1 MPVSNRPRRL
11 GRRLGDVL
19 RLRDSRTD
27 EVMAVALGR
36 PGALRVHVC
45 GADLRDLLV
54 ADLVRRVATLSHDL
68 AVRMTATGMHAD
80 AGELNIH
87 PADIVEGDPG
97 ADVRIGCADG
107 TSPGGLLLAT
117 GATTIDGRAHDPL
130 AVRLA
135 LLEVEY
141 GKPADLDGANV
152 AAAQATLSRWRGLVA
167 QWARSPGAPM
177 AIDAARAVSAAFDDD
192 LDTPLAL
199 LGLLALETA
208 ESVAPGAKFETFA
221 FADRF
226 FGLDLARDIR

>member
-1 MPVSNRPRRL
+1 
-11 GRRLGDVL
+11 VL

-27 EVMAVALGR
+27 QVMVVALAR

-45 GADLRDLLV
+45 GDDLRDLLV

-68 AVRMTATGMHAD
+68 AVRITATGTHPD
-80 AGELNIH
+80 AGDLNIH
-87 PADIVEGDPG
+87 PADIVEGDPD
-97 ADVRIGCADG
+97 ADVRIGCTG
-107 TSPGGLLLAT
+107 TSSAGHLVAT
-117 GATTIDGRAHDPL
+117 GATTIDAQAHDPL

-135 LLEVEY
+135 LLEVDY

-152 AAAQATLSRWRGLVA
+152 AAAQATLSRWRGLIA

-177 AIDAARAVSAAFDDD
+177 AVDAARAVSAAFDDD

-199 LGLLALETA
+199 QVLLALETA
-208 ESVAPGAKFETFA
+208 ESVTPGAKFETFA